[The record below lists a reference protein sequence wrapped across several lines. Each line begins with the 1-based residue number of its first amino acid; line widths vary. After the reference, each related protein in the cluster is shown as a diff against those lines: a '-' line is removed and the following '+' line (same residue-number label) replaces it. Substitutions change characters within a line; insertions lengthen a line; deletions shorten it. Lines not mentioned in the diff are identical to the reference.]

1 MQDIHSQP
9 PARSLG
15 TSLTDTSV
23 PFHADTCR
31 RSCIECVECLCW
43 MWHVLVHPASEG
55 YHVKRA
61 LNRGQTSVYWWRNM
75 LRGYL
80 FIAQFYFSKQTLRC
94 ILQITTGQRKK
105 AHILSNRGQTFAYW
119 WRNML
124 WGYLF
129 IAQFYFSKQTLRCIL
144 QITTGQRKKAH
155 ILSVRFSNLRY
166 FQSRPPLIMNLWQWQ
181 TNKTTPAFSLDIR
194 QWWHDLQ
201 SLLQTGRLHFGHQ

>member
-75 LRGYL
+75 LRG
-80 FIAQFYFSKQTLRC
+80 
-94 ILQITTGQRKK
+94 
-105 AHILSNRGQTFAYW
+105 N
-119 WRNML
+119 
-124 WGYLF
+124 LF